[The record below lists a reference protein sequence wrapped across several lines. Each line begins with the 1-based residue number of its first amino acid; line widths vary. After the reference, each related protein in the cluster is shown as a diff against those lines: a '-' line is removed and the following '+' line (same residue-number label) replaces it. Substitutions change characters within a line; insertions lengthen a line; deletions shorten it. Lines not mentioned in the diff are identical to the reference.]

1 MLTNRPLTLVT
12 PLREVETSTQFNL
25 LEVVMLTSYSR
36 KILLASIATVWMAIS
51 QHAWI
56 WPRLINLGMW
66 DC

>member
-12 PLREVETSTQFNL
+12 PLKEVETSTQFNL

-51 QHAWI
+51 QHA
-56 WPRLINLGMW
+56 
-66 DC
+66 